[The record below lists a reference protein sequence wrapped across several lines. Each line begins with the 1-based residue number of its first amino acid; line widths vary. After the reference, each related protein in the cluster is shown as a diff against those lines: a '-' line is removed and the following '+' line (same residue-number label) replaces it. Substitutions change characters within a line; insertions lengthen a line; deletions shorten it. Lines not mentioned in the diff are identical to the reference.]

1 MKIMEVLDTDNAGV
15 LRREQIVRRFV
26 EIYER
31 RRDLAK
37 SLASA
42 SGVLATLERIILSAL
57 YFLLVLR
64 GAGHIRTEHRG
75 DVVHPRRPCSLAF
88 VFMFGNS
95 IKQLFE
101 SVIFIFVIH
110 PFDVGDAVLIDNER
124 HAVRN
129 IGILT
134 TETVKWNGQVIY
146 YPNASMSTKPLVNLT
161 RMKKFTDEQTW
172 VVDIATPS
180 HVFEALPMYFHKWAD
195 DHPDDFHE
203 ITPRIYSHQA
213 DPLKIKIT
221 LYYEYTFNGL
231 PPTRAG
237 NARDLL
243 GLAMRKFLLD
253 NDVAYRQQTLPV
265 EIVQGGGSGLGL
277 GLNPVREQSRGRSP
291 ARGGLAAI
299 QRHLGVRT
307 GGQAERVPGLGG

>member
-57 YFLLVLR
+57 YFLLVF
-64 GAGHIRTEHRG
+64 
-75 DVVHPRRPCSLAF
+75 VVLGIFEQNIVEMWFTASSMLLAF

-146 YPNASMSTKPLVNLT
+146 YPNASMSAKPLVNLT

-265 EIVQGGGSGLGL
+265 EIVRASC
-277 GLNPVREQSRGRSP
+277 R
-291 ARGGLAAI
+291 
-299 QRHLGVRT
+299 
-307 GGQAERVPGLGG
+307 ERV